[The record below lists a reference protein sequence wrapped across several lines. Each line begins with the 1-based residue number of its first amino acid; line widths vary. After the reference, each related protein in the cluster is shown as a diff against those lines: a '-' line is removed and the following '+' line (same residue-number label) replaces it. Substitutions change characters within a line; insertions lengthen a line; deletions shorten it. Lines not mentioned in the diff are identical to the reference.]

1 MDKGDIW
8 LPQKIAPIPGK
19 IPRAEAD
26 AFNNRGSIN
35 TWPQIDHS
43 GHQEGSNIMVSA
55 PWPEGLLKYCRIMR
69 EWSAMCR
76 LITEKE
82 NKIVK
87 HLEIL
92 VTGNVV
98 GDWWYPIPCITTRQ

>member
-55 PWPEGLLKYCRIMR
+55 PWQDELLILSYNEGMICNFPGNHWKR
-69 EWSAMCR
+69 
-76 LITEKE
+76 KQ
-82 NKIVK
+82 IVK
-87 HLEIL
+87 HVVIL
-92 VTGNVV
+92 FTGNVV
-98 GDWWYPIPCITTRQ
+98 SDWW